1 MTLPSNQTPKV
12 GFAETLAQPKA
23 VDEFFDD
30 VDAHIERSGHNSSMR
45 SPVVSSGRRK
55 NIDRR
60 ETAKKTK
67 NEADEE
73 QTSAERRQQSRR
85 QKPQL
90 KKTPSE
96 KKQEQDE
103 IKLQQHRKK
112 ILLAG
117 CEPVMSFNYDFL
129 AMDDYPENSLVAAAK
144 RDRDYWLAICS
155 VFASVFFFG
164 LLGFVTPAIAG
175 MSCGL
180 GFLSAIFAF
189 SPFRRHFFSRP
200 TLHQLLAKRKKIE
213 FRALNHVQYLEGKDG
228 LAWRCEKLKKYNSNL
243 SKKIFSGLY
252 HYSKQRKL
260 LNIVRQ
266 KKHIRMYLLLMIE
279 SQKAYKRLE
288 KDYLENHFTNLEA
301 GLDDRIDE
309 NEASKLEQML
319 NASKQEAAK
328 SKQS

>member
-1 MTLPSNQTPKV
+1 MPSKQTPKLD
-12 GFAETLAQPKA
+12 FANNLAQPKS
-23 VDEFFDD
+23 VDDFFDGIE
-30 VDAHIERSGHNSSMR
+30 AHLDQSNQNRSMR

-60 ETAKKTK
+60 EDDKPKKPDQDSPK
-67 NEADEE
+67 LE
-73 QTSAERRQQSRR
+73 SERRQQNRR
-85 QKPQL
+85 QKPPSP
-90 KKTPSE
+90 KTAAE
-96 KKQEQDE
+96 KKLEQDE

-144 RDRDYWLAICS
+144 RDRDYWLVVCS
-155 VFASVFFFG
+155 VFGSIFFFG
-164 LLGFVTPAIAG
+164 LLGFVSPGIAG
-175 MSCGL
+175 VSCGL

-200 TLHQLLAKRKKIE
+200 ALHVLLAKRKKIE

-228 LAWRCEKLKKYNSNL
+228 LAWRCEKLQKYNSNL

-252 HYSKQRKL
+252 HYSKNNQL

-266 KKHIRMYLLLMIE
+266 KKHIRLYLMLMIE

-288 KDYLENHFTNLEA
+288 KDYLENHFNNLES
-301 GLDDRIDE
+301 GVDDRIDE
-309 NEASKLEQML
+309 AEAKKLEQLL
-319 NASKQEAAK
+319 NNSKQAGTK
-328 SKQS
+328 PKQS

>member
-1 MTLPSNQTPKV
+1 MPSKQTPKLD
-12 GFAETLAQPKA
+12 FANNLAQPKS
-23 VDEFFDD
+23 VDDFFDGIE
-30 VDAHIERSGHNSSMR
+30 AHLDQSNQNRSMR

-60 ETAKKTK
+60 EDDKPKKPDQDSPK
-67 NEADEE
+67 LE
-73 QTSAERRQQSRR
+73 SERRQQNRR
-85 QKPQL
+85 QKPPSP
-90 KKTPSE
+90 KTAAE
-96 KKQEQDE
+96 KKLEQDE

-144 RDRDYWLAICS
+144 RDRDYWLVVCS
-155 VFASVFFFG
+155 VFGSIFFFG
-164 LLGFVTPAIAG
+164 LLGFVSPGIAG
-175 MSCGL
+175 VSCGL

-200 TLHQLLAKRKKIE
+200 ALHVLLAKRKKIE

-228 LAWRCEKLKKYNSNL
+228 LAWRCEKLQKYNSNL

-252 HYSKQRKL
+252 HYSKNNQL

-266 KKHIRMYLLLMIE
+266 KKHIRLYLMLMIE

-288 KDYLENHFTNLEA
+288 KDYLENHFNNLES
-301 GLDDRIDE
+301 GVDDRIDE
-309 NEASKLEQML
+309 AEAKKLEQLL
-319 NASKQEAAK
+319 NNSKQADTK
-328 SKQS
+328 PKQS